1 MYGIEAE
8 SLSLLEAVLTGM
20 TVCSVYTCLRA
31 LRRIIRHTPAAIAA
45 EDLFFWLG
53 TAFYMFVQIHH
64 TTSGSIRWYFIL
76 GVVLGSVF
84 FSCLSKIPGKLR
96 KKIVRKEEREIR
108 RKQLN
113 KQEKK
118 DKIKDNNQ

>member
-1 MYGIEAE
+1 MYGIEVE
-8 SLSLLEAVLTGM
+8 GLSFLEAVLTGM

-45 EDLFFWLG
+45 EDLFFWLA

-76 GVVLGSVF
+76 GVVLGAIFASVF
-84 FSCLSKIPGKLR
+84 FGWMKKLH
-96 KKIVRKEEREIR
+96 KKIYTRSH
-108 RKQLN
+108 
-113 KQEKK
+113 K
-118 DKIKDNNQ
+118 DFTKNP

>member
-1 MYGIEAE
+1 MYGIEVE
-8 SLSLLEAVLTGM
+8 GLSFLEAVLTGM

-53 TAFYMFVQIHH
+53 TALYMFVQIHH

-76 GVVLGSVF
+76 GVVLGSFF
-84 FSCLSKIPGKLR
+84 FSSMWKIPGKLR
-96 KKIVRKEEREIR
+96 KKLYTKRMGKFGE
-108 RKQLN
+108 N
-113 KQEKK
+113 G
-118 DKIKDNNQ
+118 

>member
-76 GVVLGSVF
+76 GVVLGAIFASVF
-84 FSCLSKIPGKLR
+84 FGWMKKLY
-96 KKIVRKEEREIR
+96 KKIYTRSH
-108 RKQLN
+108 
-113 KQEKK
+113 K
-118 DKIKDNNQ
+118 DFTKNP

>member
-1 MYGIEAE
+1 MYGIEVE
-8 SLSLLEAVLTGM
+8 GLSFLEAVLTGM

-53 TAFYMFVQIHH
+53 TALYMFVQIHH

-76 GVVLGSVF
+76 GVVLGAIFASVF
-84 FSCLSKIPGKLR
+84 FGWMKKLH
-96 KKIVRKEEREIR
+96 KKIYTRSH
-108 RKQLN
+108 
-113 KQEKK
+113 K
-118 DKIKDNNQ
+118 DFTKNP

>member
-1 MYGIEAE
+1 MYGIEVE
-8 SLSLLEAVLTGM
+8 GLSFLEAVLTGM

-53 TAFYMFVQIHH
+53 TALYMFVQIHH

-76 GVVLGSVF
+76 GVVLGSF
-84 FSCLSKIPGKLR
+84 FSPACR
-96 KKIVRKEEREIR
+96 KFRENCEKNCMRKEWENSVKMVE
-108 RKQLN
+108 
-113 KQEKK
+113 
-118 DKIKDNNQ
+118 

>member
-64 TTSGSIRWYFIL
+64 TTSGSIRWYFTWCCAGERFFL
-76 GVVLGSVF
+76 LSVEN
-84 FSCLSKIPGKLR
+84 PGKTA

>member
-76 GVVLGSVF
+76 GVVLGAIFASVF
-84 FSCLSKIPGKLR
+84 FGWMKKLH
-96 KKIVRKEEREIR
+96 KKIYTRSH
-108 RKQLN
+108 
-113 KQEKK
+113 K
-118 DKIKDNNQ
+118 DFTKNP

>member
-1 MYGIEAE
+1 MYGIEVE
-8 SLSLLEAVLTGM
+8 GLSFLEAVLTGM

-53 TAFYMFVQIHH
+53 TALYMFVQIHH

-76 GVVLGSVF
+76 GVVLGSF
-84 FSCLSKIPGKLR
+84 FVSRMSKIPGKLR
-96 KKIVRKEEREIR
+96 KK
-108 RKQLN
+108 LYA
-113 KQEKK
+113 
-118 DKIKDNNQ
+118 KIMGKFGENG